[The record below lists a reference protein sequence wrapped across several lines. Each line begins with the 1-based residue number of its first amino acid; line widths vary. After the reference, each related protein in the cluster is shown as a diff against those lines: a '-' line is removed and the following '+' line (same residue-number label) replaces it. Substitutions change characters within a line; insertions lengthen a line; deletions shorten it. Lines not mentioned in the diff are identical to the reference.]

1 VAVTNLGR
9 RDPPDL
15 FEPESRHRLRAQTH
29 AMDKVRDRFG
39 FTAIRP
45 GRLLQL
51 DPPQ

>member
-1 VAVTNLGR
+1 
-9 RDPPDL
+9 
-15 FEPESRHRLRAQTH
+15 
-29 AMDKVRDRFG
+29 MDKVRDRFG